1 MLRIENLVFDAWGRR
16 FFDSA
21 SVAIPSGTKVG
32 LVGRN
37 GVGKSTLFK
46 LILGDLVPLSGE
58 ILLPKSAR
66 IGSVDQ
72 EHPATP
78 VTLIDTI
85 LAADTRARSAQR
97 RARNR
102 RARSSWPRSI
112 TSSTPSMPTGRR
124 RARRKSS
131 RGLGF
136 SNADLDAPDGGV
148 FRRLA
153 HAGGARR
160 RAVRRARFAAA
171 RRADQLSRSG
181 RRALAGGAAEE
192 VSAYRAD
199 HQPRPRASE
208 QFGRCHP
215 ASEPRQARAL
225 HRRLQRFRNAR
236 APRRRGCRPPTKAK
250 QDAERAHLQRFID
263 RFRAKAS
270 KATQAQ
276 SRIKRLAKLE
286 PIAEAVEERVAPF
299 TLPSPPRP
307 LAPPLL
313 QLEGA
318 AVGYDGTVR
327 ATQSQSAARC
337 RRPHRASGRQ
347 RRRQVDLRQDGRRR
361 AATADPAQMKREQRI
376 KVGWFHQHQ
385 IEALDPDD
393 TPLDIL
399 RRERPDDS
407 ESSRRSRLAQF
418 GLSFDKQETTVANLS
433 GGERARLLLN
443 LVAMEAP
450 HLLILDEPTNHL
462 DIDSRRALLDAL
474 NDYEGAVILIT
485 HDRSLIEL
493 VADRL
498 WLDGRRP
505 HQAVRRRHGRLCA
518 LRPRAGASWAPLR
531 RRSQWRGQGRRGGR
545 GRSRLRRRRRSTARS
560 QEGRQKAPPAR
571 VLIGLIA
578 GERRVFGCRRG
589 RRSRH
594 RCIPCQDRSR
604 KWSRRASNSPVSG
617 RRRPKGGREQ
627 PRRRRSQ
634 GRRRVSAAA
643 NEAVWR
649 LASSR
654 ESLRKWPVRLLY
666 LPSPR

>member
-16 FFDSA
+16 FFDLA
-21 SVAIPSGTKVG
+21 SVSIPGGTKVG

-46 LILGDLVPLSGE
+46 LIVGDLVPLSGE

-78 VTLIDTI
+78 ITLIDTI
-85 LAADTRARSAQR
+85 LAADTRREALNAALESAAPEEMAEIYHELNAIDADRAPARA
-97 RARNR
+97 AEIL
-102 RARSSWPRSI
+102 A
-112 TSSTPSMPTGRR
+112 
-124 RARRKSS
+124 
-131 RGLGF
+131 GLGF
-136 SNADLDAPDGGV
+136 ANSDLVRPMAEFSGGWRMRV
-148 FRRLA
+148 AL
-153 HAGGARR
+153 
-160 RAVRRARFAAA
+160 AAA
-171 RRADQLSRSG
+171 LFAEPDLLLLDEPTNYLDLEGALWLEARLKKYPHTALIVSHDRELLNNSVDAILHLS
-181 RRALAGGAAEE
+181 GGKLE
-192 VSAYRAD
+192 
-199 HQPRPRASE
+199 
-208 QFGRCHP
+208 
-215 ASEPRQARAL
+215 
-225 HRRLQRFRNAR
+225 RLQTA
-236 APRRRGCRPPTKAK
+236 TKAK

-286 PIAEAVEERVAPF
+286 PIAEVVEERVAPF

-313 QLEGA
+313 QLEAA
-318 AVGYDGTVR
+318 AVGYDGKAILR
-327 ATQSQSAARC
+327 NLNLRLD
-337 RRPHRASGRQ
+337 
-347 RRRQVDLRQDGRRR
+347 VDDRIGLLGVNGAGKSTFAKMLAGALPLQTG
-361 AATADPAQMKREQRI
+361 AMKREQRL

-418 GLSFDKQETTVANLS
+418 GLSFDKQDTTVANLS

-443 LVAMEAP
+443 LVAMSAP

-498 WLDGRRP
+498 WLTADGRIKPFAGDMDDYARF
-505 HQAVRRRHGRLCA
+505 VIE
-518 LRPRAGASWAPLR
+518 RAKLGSAP
-531 RRSQWRGQGRRGGR
+531 SQDAKGR
-545 GRSRLRRRRRSTARS
+545 GEAAEGGEGELAAAAGFDATAAARLAAKKAAKKRRRR
-560 QEGRQKAPPAR
+560 
-571 VLIGLIA
+571 GL
-578 GERRVFGCRRG
+578 
-589 RRSRH
+589 
-594 RCIPCQDRSR
+594 
-604 KWSRRASNSPVSG
+604 
-617 RRRPKGGREQ
+617 
-627 PRRRRSQ
+627 
-634 GRRRVSAAA
+634 
-643 NEAVWR
+643 
-649 LASSR
+649 
-654 ESLRKWPVRLLY
+654 
-666 LPSPR
+666 

>member
-46 LILGDLVPLSGE
+46 LILGDLVPLGGE
-58 ILLPKSAR
+58 ILLPKAAQ

-85 LAADTRARSAQR
+85 LAADTRREALNAALESAAPEEMAEIYHELNAIDADRAPARA
-97 RARNR
+97 AEIL
-102 RARSSWPRSI
+102 A
-112 TSSTPSMPTGRR
+112 
-124 RARRKSS
+124 
-131 RGLGF
+131 GLGF
-136 SNADLDAPDGGV
+136 ADADLERPMAEFSGGWRMRVALAAALFAEPDLLLLDEPTNYLDLEGALWLEARLKKYPHTALIISHDRELLNNSVEAILHLSRGKLELYTGGYNQ
-148 FRRLA
+148 FET
-153 HAGGARR
+153 R
-160 RAVRRARFAAA
+160 RA
-171 RRADQLSRSG
+171 
-181 RRALAGGAAEE
+181 EKT
-192 VSAYRAD
+192 
-199 HQPRPRASE
+199 
-208 QFGRCHP
+208 
-215 ASEPRQARAL
+215 
-225 HRRLQRFRNAR
+225 RLQA
-236 APRRRGCRPPTKAK
+236 ATKAK

-286 PIAEAVEERVAPF
+286 PIAEVVEERVTPF

-318 AVGYDGTVR
+318 AVGYDGKAVLR
-327 ATQSQSAARC
+327 NLNLRLD
-337 RRPHRASGRQ
+337 
-347 RRRQVDLRQDGRRR
+347 VDDRIGLLGVNGAGKSTFAKMVAGALPLQTG
-361 AATADPAQMKREQRI
+361 AMKCEQRL

-385 IEALDPDD
+385 IEALDPED

-418 GLSFDKQETTVANLS
+418 GLSFDKQDTTVANLS

-443 LVAMEAP
+443 LVAMSAP

-498 WLDGRRP
+498 WLTADGRIKPFAGDMDDYARF
-505 HQAVRRRHGRLCA
+505 VIE
-518 LRPRAGASWAPLR
+518 RAKLGSAP
-531 RRSQWRGQGRRGGR
+531 SQTANGR
-545 GRSRLRRRRRSTARS
+545 GEASEGEAVDAASFDAAAAARLAAKKAAKKRRRR
-560 QEGRQKAPPAR
+560 
-571 VLIGLIA
+571 GL
-578 GERRVFGCRRG
+578 
-589 RRSRH
+589 
-594 RCIPCQDRSR
+594 
-604 KWSRRASNSPVSG
+604 
-617 RRRPKGGREQ
+617 
-627 PRRRRSQ
+627 
-634 GRRRVSAAA
+634 
-643 NEAVWR
+643 
-649 LASSR
+649 
-654 ESLRKWPVRLLY
+654 
-666 LPSPR
+666 